1 MSHVRLLTSSD
12 IPQAMLLK
20 QTVGWN
26 QTEQDWLRV
35 LELEPEG
42 CFGIEHDGRLVATAT
57 STCYGRELAWIGMV
71 ITTPEF
77 RGQGLASRLM
87 RRALEY
93 LDGRQTQWVKLDAT
107 SMGSGVYRKLGF
119 EDECP
124 IERWL
129 RAPAPVSASQLAEHG
144 GWDAALD
151 RRAFGAD
158 RSRLLSKLAG
168 GESFSIPGSGYAM
181 GRPGAIAAYF
191 GPCVAVSPRAA
202 SSLVESF
209 LARHSGEPVYWDLL
223 PENQEAVR
231 LAQHF
236 GFERNRQLV
245 RMTRQGVAG
254 ARPVSTRTQEVYAVA
269 GLEFG

>member
-1 MSHVRLLTSSD
+1 MSQVRLLKSSD

-42 CFGIEHDGRLVATAT
+42 CFGIEREGRLVATAT

-71 ITTPEF
+71 LTAAEF
-77 RGQGLASRLM
+77 RGQGLASTLM
-87 RRALEY
+87 RRTLEF
-93 LDGRQTQWVKLDAT
+93 LDGRGIQWVKLDAT

-129 RAPAPVSASQLAEHG
+129 RSPAPASASHLSKDG
-144 GWDAALD
+144 KWDAALD

-158 RSRLLSKLAG
+158 RSRLLSKLAV
-168 GESFSIPGSGYAM
+168 GESFSAPGSGYAM
-181 GRPGAIAAYF
+181 GRPGAVAAYF
-191 GPCVAVSPRAA
+191 GPCVAVSPPAA

-209 LARHSGEPVYWDLL
+209 LSRHSNEPIYWDLL
-223 PENQEAVR
+223 PENQDAVR
-231 LAQHF
+231 LAQTF
-236 GFERNRQLV
+236 GFERSRQLV
-245 RMTRQGVAG
+245 RMTRRGVAA
-254 ARPVSTRTQEVYAVA
+254 ARPLSTSSREVYAIA
-269 GLEFG
+269 GFEFG